1 MDTLIPVG
9 AWLLQNE
16 PLSTLAVILVSVVLL
31 HIISVNFLLPK
42 IIGQR
47 VSISP
52 VASTVGILFWGWLWG
67 VMGVLLAVPLTALVK
82 IVADLHPSLN
92 KLGNVLA
99 EHPVGVPP
107 WSRSAAVT
115 LSAERAQAQE
125 RPGKHVTEYIGK
137 LEDTGD

>member
-9 AWLLQNE
+9 VGLVQNK
-16 PLSTLAVILVSVVLL
+16 PLSTLAVILVTLVLL
-31 HIISVNFLLPK
+31 HIISVNFPVPK

-52 VASTVGILFWGWLWG
+52 MASTVGILFWGWLWG

-99 EHPVGVPP
+99 SIQWVFHHDHD
-107 WSRSAAVT
+107 
-115 LSAERAQAQE
+115 
-125 RPGKHVTEYIGK
+125 RP
-137 LEDTGD
+137 L